1 MRKMLIP
8 APFVTAKQTA
18 GSPVSPHEMNS
29 EMSVHPDTDPTAKT
43 FQGFYLDVIMHQLLS
58 FHAESLRW
66 ICHSYPFVCLS
77 FKLEKSFATHSPF
90 KEMERVNKSLENC
103 KLRLSPCS

>member
-1 MRKMLIP
+1 MLIP

-18 GSPVSPHEMNS
+18 GSPVSPHVMNS

-58 FHAESLRW
+58 FLVESLRW
-66 ICHSYPFVCLS
+66 ICHLYPFVCLS
-77 FKLEKSFATHSPF
+77 FKLEKSFATQSPF